1 MYLYCCLPLYHGF
14 ASVNMTIQRVYI
26 FAICYVYKQLVLELI
41 LFLKLNSLAFLFSSA
56 KVTECLV
63 QTAVMGL

>member
-26 FAICYVYKQLVLELI
+26 FAICYVYKQLVLELEPI
-41 LFLKLNSLAFLFSSA
+41 SQIKFFSVSFFRC
-56 KVTECLV
+56 E
-63 QTAVMGL
+63 GY